1 LSTRP
6 RDFCAAEMTDNV
18 EFHAFP
24 RGYPHTWRIFR
35 RSVPPPRADLTRGET
50 HPSGRPPSALSRHFL
65 PFPEHPFRAT
75 IHPPMATVL
84 VVDDDPQITKP
95 LARLLKMEGY
105 DVICAANA
113 IMAMA
118 QALHHEPDVILLDV
132 AMPPMDGLTFLFL
145 LRDKPYGRTVPVI
158 VVSGQEDE
166 NTMRRARNLGVNDYL
181 IKSQYKTRDLLAL
194 IRQYCPACAEA
205 LTATAAD
212 HAEEEHEE
220 EEEEESASSS

>member
-1 LSTRP
+1 
-6 RDFCAAEMTDNV
+6 
-18 EFHAFP
+18 
-24 RGYPHTWRIFR
+24 
-35 RSVPPPRADLTRGET
+35 
-50 HPSGRPPSALSRHFL
+50 
-65 PFPEHPFRAT
+65 
-75 IHPPMATVL
+75 MATVL

-95 LARLLKMEGY
+95 LSRLLKMEGY

-166 NTMRRARNLGVNDYL
+166 NTIRRARNLGVHDYL

-194 IRQYCPACAEA
+194 IRHYCPPCAEA
-205 LTATAAD
+205 LAATASTD
-212 HAEEEHEE
+212 TDAEPEEQ
-220 EEEEESASSS
+220 EEESASQP

>member
-1 LSTRP
+1 
-6 RDFCAAEMTDNV
+6 
-18 EFHAFP
+18 
-24 RGYPHTWRIFR
+24 
-35 RSVPPPRADLTRGET
+35 
-50 HPSGRPPSALSRHFL
+50 
-65 PFPEHPFRAT
+65 
-75 IHPPMATVL
+75 MATVL

-105 DVICAANA
+105 DVHCAANA

-118 QALHHEPDVILLDV
+118 QALHYEPDIILLDV

-158 VVSGQEDE
+158 VITGQEDE
-166 NTMRRARNLGVNDYL
+166 STIRRARNLGVNDYL

-194 IRQYCPACAEA
+194 IRQYCPACADA
-205 LTATAAD
+205 MAATTAATSEV
-212 HAEEEHEE
+212 EEEQGE

>member
-1 LSTRP
+1 
-6 RDFCAAEMTDNV
+6 
-18 EFHAFP
+18 
-24 RGYPHTWRIFR
+24 
-35 RSVPPPRADLTRGET
+35 
-50 HPSGRPPSALSRHFL
+50 
-65 PFPEHPFRAT
+65 
-75 IHPPMATVL
+75 MATVL

-105 DVICAANA
+105 DVYCAANA

-118 QALHHEPDVILLDV
+118 QALHHQPDIILLDV

-166 NTMRRARNLGVNDYL
+166 STIRRARNLGVNDYL
-181 IKSQYKTRDLLAL
+181 IKSQFKTRDLLAL
-194 IRQYCPACAEA
+194 IRQYCPPCAEA
-205 LTATAAD
+205 ITATGATD
-212 HAEEEHEE
+212 TSEVEAEEE

>member
-1 LSTRP
+1 MAQFL
-6 RDFCAAEMTDNV
+6 
-18 EFHAFP
+18 
-24 RGYPHTWRIFR
+24 PHGPAKRTFR
-35 RSVPPPRADLTRGET
+35 RAISADGFIRELPPPQRAPD
-50 HPSGRPPSALSRHFL
+50 RHFL
-65 PFPEHPFRAT
+65 PFLPHPFPAT

-105 DVICAANA
+105 DVCCAANA

-118 QALHHEPDVILLDV
+118 QALHHEPDIILLDV

-158 VVSGQEDE
+158 VITGQEDE

-194 IRQYCPACAEA
+194 IRQYCPPCAEA
-205 LTATAAD
+205 VTAASTSTS
-212 HAEEEHEE
+212 EVETEQEE

>member
-1 LSTRP
+1 
-6 RDFCAAEMTDNV
+6 
-18 EFHAFP
+18 
-24 RGYPHTWRIFR
+24 
-35 RSVPPPRADLTRGET
+35 
-50 HPSGRPPSALSRHFL
+50 
-65 PFPEHPFRAT
+65 
-75 IHPPMATVL
+75 MATVL

-105 DVICAANA
+105 DVYCAANA

-118 QALHHEPDVILLDV
+118 QALHHEPDLIVLDV

-145 LRDKPYGRTVPVI
+145 LRDKPFGRTVPVI

-166 NTMRRARNLGVNDYL
+166 STMRRARNLGVNDYL

-194 IRQYCPACAEA
+194 IRQYCSPCAEA
-205 LTATAAD
+205 IAATGTSEVE
-212 HAEEEHEE
+212 AEQEE